1 MEASPVERL
10 SDDLLASVLSR
21 LDSEELRRTASQV
34 QGTIARA
41 GGKPQ
46 AQSLLELP
54 ALGLPASP
62 AVSAILQRSLAR
74 HSVRP
79 Q

>member
-34 QGTIARA
+34 QGTIAGDTEGSLRPPQPPLSGCLRWVYLPDQQCHPSSNA
-41 GGKPQ
+41 GGFAR
-46 AQSLLELP
+46 AQ
-54 ALGLPASP
+54 
-62 AVSAILQRSLAR
+62 
-74 HSVRP
+74 
-79 Q
+79 